1 MTTAATENRPCTV
14 LLVEDN
20 ASYAKLIKHGLT
32 TARAENLSVQHVK
45 RLSAA
50 LECLAAMEIDVA
62 VVDLSLPDS
71 SGCDTFQSLRSRAPQ
86 VPIVILTGLDDAHL
100 ALELLKQ
107 GAQDYL
113 LKHEVEPKLLV
124 RSLRYA
130 IERHRATVLQSRNE
144 QLEQARALLES
155 KNQRLA
161 KLYRTAHQFVD
172 NVSHEFRTPLTVIKE
187 YVSLIRDG
195 IVGPVSGEQ
204 SKMLHV
210 VEDRADDLNTMVDDM
225 LDVSKLESGLLG
237 VYRQECEI
245 AQILRHVRPALERK
259 AVVKGVKLEWGI
271 ASDLPAIY
279 CDPEKAGRVLI
290 NLSINAIKF
299 CGQPGHVRI
308 SCRRDPDSA
317 GVVVDVTDNGP
328 GISPENQRALFR
340 RFKQLGESVRSSTK
354 GFGLGL
360 SIAKELAEA
369 NLGEIRVSSELGR
382 GSTFSFTLPQADPLE
397 VMRRYLRRVNHSSD
411 PSRYVSLIEAEVPEL
426 TAAELITDAGEFLSC
441 LLRYHDLLLPAG
453 PARWLVVLP
462 VAQDLV
468 EAFLLRAD
476 KAIGEANRNRLGEP
490 LPAINFHPLG
500 TWPSSRHDELL
511 AQVRAALHSEE
522 TVYA

>member
-1 MTTAATENRPCTV
+1 MTTAATADRPYNV

-20 ASYAKLIKHGLT
+20 MSYAKLIKHGLT
-32 TARAENLSVQHVK
+32 SAGAGNLGIEHVK

-50 LECLAAMEIDVA
+50 IECLERMQIDVA

-71 SGCDTFQSLRSRAPQ
+71 SGCDTYQALRAAAPE
-86 VPIVILTGLDDAHL
+86 VPIVVLTGLDDAHL

-130 IERHRATVLQSRNE
+130 IERHRAMVLQSQNE
-144 QLEQARALLES
+144 QLEEARALLES

-259 AVVKGVKLEWGI
+259 AVVKGVELQWNIEPG
-271 ASDLPAIY
+271 LPKIY

-308 SCRRDPDSA
+308 HCARDPDSS
-317 GVVVDVTDNGP
+317 GVVVGVTDDGP
-328 GISPENQRALFR
+328 GISAENQRVLFR

-369 NLGEIRVSSELGR
+369 NLGEVRVQSEIGR
-382 GSTFSFTLPQADPLE
+382 GSTFSFTLPPADPRD
-397 VMRRYLRRVNHSSD
+397 VIRRYLRRTMHSSQL
-411 PSRYVSLIEAEVPEL
+411 SRHISLVEADVAES
-426 TAAELITDAGEFLSC
+426 TDAALIDDAGEFLSC
-441 LLRYHDLLLPAG
+441 LLRYHDLLLKTGAT
-453 PARWLVVLP
+453 RWLIALP
-462 VAQDLV
+462 VTQSLV
-468 EAFLLRAD
+468 ESFVQRAE
-476 KAIGEANRNRLGEP
+476 KAIGEANRNRLGDP
-490 LPAINFHPLG
+490 LPAIAFHPLG
-500 TWPSSRHDELL
+500 TWPSSSHELL
-511 AQVRAALHSEE
+511 SAVHLGLHHEE